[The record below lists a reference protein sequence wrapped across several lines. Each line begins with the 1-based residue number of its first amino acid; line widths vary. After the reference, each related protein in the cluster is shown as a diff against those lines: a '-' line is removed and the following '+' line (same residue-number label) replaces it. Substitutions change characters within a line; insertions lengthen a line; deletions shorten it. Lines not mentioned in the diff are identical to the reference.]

1 MKNITYGPRN
11 DTVGTVVVQLVSHV
25 QEETQDQDS
34 KPEKE
39 RERRSERIEIKPP
52 YTLTPHIV
60 IVQRMVDRAAEAVRE
75 RGGEMGGDSGDGDAG
90 LDSNLKS
97 DSNSDD
103 AKDNDE
109 SDFLDKEPHR
119 GKNAGDGYVAATNDT
134 QFVSME
140 WIPNVG
146 GNERGDGT
154 EDGMEDGKERD
165 GKREQIEKAEEKMGE
180 YVQTNGLNDEDG
192 DGDGDGVAVLM
203 GWTAQVGVVGILA
216 IAPAG

>member
-1 MKNITYGPRN
+1 
-11 DTVGTVVVQLVSHV
+11 
-25 QEETQDQDS
+25 
-34 KPEKE
+34 
-39 RERRSERIEIKPP
+39 
-52 YTLTPHIV
+52 
-60 IVQRMVDRAAEAVRE
+60 MVDRAAEAVRE

-146 GNERGDGT
+146 GNERGDGV
-154 EDGMEDGKERD
+154 EDGEDGRE
-165 GKREQIEKAEEKMGE
+165 REQIQEAEERRRQNI
-180 YVQTNGLNDEDG
+180 QTNGLNDE

-203 GWTAQVGVVGILA
+203 GWTALVGVVGILA